1 MSAKPQ
7 HPGTI
12 DPMTHGAMTMK
23 PAAIELEVQRAT
35 SWKPLPSDEQFRLW
49 VRTALQG
56 RAPVEL
62 AIRIVDREESRRLNR
77 QYRGKDAPTNVLS
90 FPADVPGEV
99 GLNLL
104 GDILICAPQVAEE
117 ALTQGKPEPAH
128 WAHLTIHGVLH
139 LLGYDHQQAGEAE
152 AMEAIE
158 IALLES
164 LGIPNPYE

>member
-1 MSAKPQ
+1 M
-7 HPGTI
+7 PGPTMTEKLTT
-12 DPMTHGAMTMK
+12 DPMTID
-23 PAAIELEVQRAT
+23 AATIELEVQRAT
-35 SWKPLPSDEQFRLW
+35 TWEPLPSDEQFGLW

-56 RAPVEL
+56 RSSAEL

-90 FPADVPGEV
+90 FPADLPGEI

-117 ALTQGKPEPAH
+117 ALAQGKSEHAH

-139 LLGYDHQQAGEAE
+139 LLGYDHQQAAEAE
-152 AMEAIE
+152 VMEGIE
-158 IALLES
+158 TALLES